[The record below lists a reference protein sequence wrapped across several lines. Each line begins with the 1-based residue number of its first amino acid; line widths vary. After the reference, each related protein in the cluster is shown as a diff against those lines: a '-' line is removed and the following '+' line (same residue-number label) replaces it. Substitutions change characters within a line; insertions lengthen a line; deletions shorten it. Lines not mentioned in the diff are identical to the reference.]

1 MESNTRHVVESPG
14 PGTDSPA
21 RVAAVQLKAAGTPAE
36 NMAVARA
43 YIASAAAAGARLI
56 VLPEHFVYYNDNDLA
71 AVAAREVDQN
81 GPARAFFAEQA
92 RRHGVWLVAGTLP
105 MFEAGDVSKPFAAS
119 LLYDPRGAERARYN
133 KVHLFDVLVQ
143 ATGKRYYES
152 DRYQPGAHPVSAH
165 TGVGHIGMSVCYD
178 LRFPEYYRLLVA
190 RGAEILVAPSAFT
203 ASTGEAHWRL
213 LLQARAV
220 ENLCYVVGA
229 NLCDRDHPGKPTWGG
244 SAIIDPWGKVLAEM
258 DEQEGFIVADIDL
271 ERLRDLRA
279 SMPVLAHRRF

>member
-71 AVAAREVDQN
+71 AVAAREADQN

-143 ATGKRYYES
+143 ATGKRYDES
-152 DRYQPGAHPVSAH
+152 DRYQPGDQPICASS
-165 TGVGHIGMSVCYD
+165 GVGHIGMSVCYD
-178 LRFPEYYRLLVA
+178 LRFPEYYRLLVEQ
-190 RGAEILVAPSAFT
+190 GAEILVAPSAFT
-203 ASTGEAHWRL
+203 AATGEAHWRL

-220 ENLCYVVGA
+220 ENLCYVIGA
-229 NLCDRDHPGKPTWGG
+229 NLCDRNHPGKPTWGG
-244 SAIIDPWGKVLAEM
+244 SAIIDPWGKVLAEL
-258 DEQEGFIVADIDL
+258 DDQEGFIVADVDL
-271 ERLRDLRA
+271 ERLKDLRA